1 MAAVQRNV
9 VSEAISGAHPRKRVA
24 AGRHTVLTR
33 LWSLTRRSA
42 RGWLDH
48 EGPRLAASLSF
59 YSLLSLAPL
68 VLLIIAIASLGV
80 GRVAAQTAVISEFR
94 GVLGGAGAIAIRSVT
109 EYGETPR
116 GGGLTS
122 ALGIL
127 TLLFAA
133 SRVFRELQSALN
145 KVWDAPAVQGSGA
158 WAWVRTQLFSLAMA
172 LAFLLL
178 VSLLLSAGL
187 ATAGGYFRMRVQL
200 SEGLFRALGT
210 VVPFVVTAVLIAVI
224 FKYVPNVKLRWRDVW
239 EGSIAAALLFAAGKA
254 LLGEYLH
261 NAAAGSAYGAAGS
274 VIAGFLWV
282 YYSAMIFYFGA
293 EFTRARAQARR
304 GGQRP
309 PPRPLGSTEPRERRH
324 RIL

>member
-1 MAAVQRNV
+1 MLV
-9 VSEAISGAHPRKRVA
+9 
-24 AGRHTVLTR
+24 R
-33 LWSLTRRSA
+33 LGSLTRRSA

-68 VLLIIAIASLGV
+68 VLLIIAIASVAV
-80 GRVAAQTAVISEFR
+80 GRGAVQTAVSNEFR
-94 GVLGGAGAIAIRSVT
+94 GVMGGMGATAMRNVIQ
-109 EYGETPR
+109 YGAAPHA
-116 GGGLTS
+116 GGLTS
-122 ALGIL
+122 ALGIV

-145 KVWDAPAVQGSGA
+145 KVWDAPAVQGSGVL
-158 WAWVRTQLFSLAMA
+158 AWVRSQLFSLALA

-178 VSLLLSAGL
+178 VSLLVSAGL
-187 ATAGGYFRMRVQL
+187 ATAGGYFRTRVQL

-210 VVPFVVTAVLIAVI
+210 VLSFVVTAALIAVI

-239 EGSIAAALLFAAGKA
+239 QGAVATAVLFGAGRA

-261 NAAAGSAYGAAGS
+261 KVAAGSVYGAAGS

-293 EFTRARAQARR
+293 EFTRARAQAWR
-304 GGQRP
+304 GGRRP
-309 PPRPLGSTEPRERRH
+309 RRS
-324 RIL
+324 